1 MSVPITAIQEE
12 SPPVLWVI
20 EENSEQMK
28 DGTSKKKRIRK
39 MLSFC
44 LLLFVL
50 QMTTAFA
57 FAENGEND
65 GANRDDPLKLEETDP
80 VYGDEVASLTPTIRL
95 SFSKNVVNFTVKE
108 NNSSCFSMTDIKGN
122 PVKIS
127 LYFPD
132 DQVEPTEKRN
142 IYITPAEP
150 LKAGTQYV
158 VTVSDKLTAK
168 SGAKPEGVQQLVF
181 RTMKENLQEEK
192 TTEEG
197 TITAPSSS
205 EASPN
210 PLQGEVAAASEDPS
224 VSASA
229 IEEGNSL
236 AEAEAVDEDKNP
248 DEEREKKENSGD
260 IDPWMVLL
268 PIAVLLGA
276 GFLYIRR
283 IKAVRKK

>member
-1 MSVPITAIQEE
+1 
-12 SPPVLWVI
+12 LWVI